1 MDLEDWCPKFLVKN
15 PNDYESNQVNEYKQ
29 EKSINIREVFASPIW
44 KYHPNKL
51 YDIRWCLSQSKTSL
65 TLTTLNEEDMTTRQ
79 AKWVHY
85 LFARHNHVDI
95 SLNRQGELYFL
106 YVDTGVNFT
115 QFTVLD
121 NMGNNERVM
130 RINIGYTPE
139 KNQLISEIFE
149 TLYEEFG
156 RQIEYIV
163 MYGSIYDLFDGT
175 VPTISSKFNKFLLE
189 SYGIDYSHL
198 GFVSSQ
204 FYTSK
209 MIFIHLDNLKKEDI
223 KLPLPF
229 EYNFQSIHKDNN
241 YYMILNDTSIEIFNS
256 NSHKCYAI
264 HPYSPDWIYSKEGFQ
279 KILESLKSYFDCTLH
294 TIPI

>member
-1 MDLEDWCPKFLVKN
+1 MNLEDWCPKFLVKN
-15 PNDYESNQVNEYKQ
+15 PIDYESNQDNKYKQ
-29 EKSINIREVFASPIW
+29 EKSTNINITQVFASPIW
-44 KYHPNKL
+44 NFHPNKL
-51 YDIRWCLSQSKTSL
+51 DDIRWCLSKSKTSL
-65 TLTTLNEEDMTTRQ
+65 TLTTLNEEDITTRQ
-79 AKWVHY
+79 ANWVHN

-95 SLNRQGELYFL
+95 SPERQGELYFL

-156 RQIEYIV
+156 RQIEYTV
-163 MYGSIYDLFDGT
+163 MYGSIYNLFDGT

-189 SYGIDYSHL
+189 SYGIDYSYL

-209 MIFIHLDNLKKEDI
+209 MIIIDLDNLKKEDI
-223 KLPLPF
+223 KLPTNYDF
-229 EYNFQSIHKDNN
+229 HSIHKDNN

-256 NSHKCYAI
+256 SSHKCYAI